1 MTAGAGGGDGP
12 ARTSPSASPSEWTVR
27 LGRALRDEGVPCSV
41 SETIAGR
48 AALDRLDLAD
58 PLDAYFGL
66 KSVFTS
72 RPEHE
77 EAFDRCFWDLWGTRQ
92 ERAPADARDDGAPE
106 RAADPETASAGGV
119 RGERVVESL
128 RRETGRRSLRADGG
142 EGDEEAERGAA
153 YSPAETLASRS
164 FGSLDRREVRRVD
177 RALDRLTLHLATR
190 RSRRL
195 RPSSRGR
202 RLDLRRSFRS
212 ALAHDGELIRLA
224 RRRRKVERPRVV
236 VLCDVSGSMERYS
249 RFLVR
254 FLLSA
259 GRERDVETFAFG
271 TRLTRLTGHSRAGR
285 PDDVLDAL
293 SERLPQWA
301 GGTRIGECLAEF
313 LELHGRTLL
322 GQETVTVIMSDGLD
336 RGDVERLRHAMRGIQ
351 RRSRRVIWLN
361 PLLESDEYRPEAR
374 GMKAALPHVDDF
386 APGHSLE
393 ALRRLPSLIRL

>member
-1 MTAGAGGGDGP
+1 MSDGSRDGAGR
-12 ARTSPSASPSEWTVR
+12 ARSSPSEWTVR

-41 SETIAGR
+41 SETITGR

-72 RPEHE
+72 GPEHE

-92 ERAPADARDDGAPE
+92 ERAPADGRDDDAPG
-106 RAADPETASAGGV
+106 RTADPEASTGGG

-128 RRETGRRSLRADGG
+128 RRETGRRSLPADGG

-164 FGSLDRREVRRVD
+164 FGSLDRREVRRVH

-202 RLDLRRSFRS
+202 RLDPRRSFRS

-285 PDDVLDAL
+285 PGDVLDAL

-313 LELHGRTLL
+313 LEIHGRTLL